1 MLFKTKKHISGFI
14 FMQMMYYVKQLIP
27 KNTFSVCK
35 ATNSTANMDPNWVV
49 FVDPKWVVF
58 LSDRS
63 DVFHVLIAFK
73 WHKV

>member
-1 MLFKTKKHISGFI
+1 
-14 FMQMMYYVKQLIP
+14 MQMMYYVKQLIP
-27 KNTFSVCK
+27 KNTFSVCI
-35 ATNSTANMDPNWVV
+35 ATNSTANMNPNWVV